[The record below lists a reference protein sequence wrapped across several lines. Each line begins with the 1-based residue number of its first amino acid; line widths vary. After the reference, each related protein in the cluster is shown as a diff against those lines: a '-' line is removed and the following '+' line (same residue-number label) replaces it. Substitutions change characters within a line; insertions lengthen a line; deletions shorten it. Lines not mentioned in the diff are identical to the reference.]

1 MSSESFA
8 NPAPLGLAGFGFTTV
23 LLNLVNAG
31 LIPDNTETTLVLT
44 MGIFFGG
51 LGQLIAGYWAYKLD
65 EVFPATAFTSYG
77 AFWET
82 FAFYLLLGP
91 ILGWTGAAG
100 GSGLAAYMILWGI
113 FTFYMWINSF
123 YHNWNLVGV
132 FLTLWILFF
141 LLGIHFITGSSTM
154 LEIAGYEGILCG
166 FWAVYT
172 SFCFIFKDH
181 SGIDL
186 PGQSKPPV

>member
-31 LIPDNTETTLVLT
+31 LISKSTETTLILT

-51 LGQLIAGYWAYKLD
+51 LCQLIAGYWAFKLD

-82 FAFYLLLGP
+82 FAFYLLMSAV
-91 ILGWTGAAG
+91 LGWTGGAG
-100 GSGLAAYMILWGI
+100 SSGLAAYMILWGI

-141 LLGIHFITGSSTM
+141 LLGIHFITGSGAL

-166 FWAVYT
+166 GWAVWA

-186 PGQSKPPV
+186 PGMGKPF